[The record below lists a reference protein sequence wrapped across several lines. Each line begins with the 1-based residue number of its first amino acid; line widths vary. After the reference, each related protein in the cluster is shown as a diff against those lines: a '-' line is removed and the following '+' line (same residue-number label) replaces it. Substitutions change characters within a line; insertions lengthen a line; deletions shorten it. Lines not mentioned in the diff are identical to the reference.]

1 MRLFIGFIFGLAL
14 SAAVAQDVRVT
25 PGIPQTLGSTV
36 ATLPSCT
43 AALAGTIRY
52 VTDALAPAIG
62 VTVAGAGAVSVIVVC
77 NGTAWIAG

>member
-1 MRLFIGFIFGLAL
+1 MIREPLTILGLIVMLLA
-14 SAAVAQDVRVT
+14 
-25 PGIPQTLGSTV
+25 IGSTV